1 MAGTSRGIHGN
12 FDKCHVKW
20 IETDK
25 VQCQVYQQEYMAILI
40 NTRYMKMDRSYQS
53 SIRYDQEITCTS
65 SAEKDGN
72 FINTMQM
79 KIDKSSQRSMCGIS
93 AAKDGNSDKC

>member
-1 MAGTSRGIHGN
+1 MAGTSRGINGN

-53 SIRYDQEITCTS
+53 SIKYDQEIPCTS
-65 SAEKDGN
+65 SAGKDGN
-72 FINTMQM
+72 F
-79 KIDKSSQRSMCGIS
+79 DKYYVYENRLKQTEVNVRYISSDRW
-93 AAKDGNSDKC
+93 